1 MRYDRTIIGYHGTD
15 QKTAERILSGEPF
28 RPSTKDY
35 DWLGTGVYF
44 WEYGYDRAVRWAEE
58 NYGDSP
64 AVVGALIQLGS
75 CYDLLDTRFTHDL
88 ADGAA
93 LFDEQWSGDAPR
105 PQNRGRG
112 RKARFLD
119 CAVINWW
126 LTQLQA
132 VEDGPTYQTVRCGFN
147 EGEPV
152 YAGMEILR
160 ESHVQVAV
168 RDLESILG
176 VFRPMSA

>member
-1 MRYDRTIIGYHGTD
+1 MRYDRTIVGYHGTD
-15 QKTAERILSGEPF
+15 RETADRILAGAPF
-28 RPSTKDY
+28 QASTKDY

-44 WEYGYDRAVRWAEE
+44 WEYGYDRAVRWAQE
-58 NYGDSP
+58 NYAEDP

-88 ADGAA
+88 TEGA
-93 LFDEQWSGDAPR
+93 EQFHAAWAIEAPR
-105 PQNRGRG
+105 PENRGRD

-126 LTQLQA
+126 LAQLKA
-132 VEDGPTYQTVRCGFN
+132 VDGGPTYQTVRCGFN

-152 YAGMEILR
+152 HAGMAICR

-168 RDLESILG
+168 RDPRSILG
-176 VFRPMSA
+176 VFRPTA